1 NRERTVGVS
10 LAKVMYVIIIVA
22 FLDTFIQL
30 AMITPYALEVGP
42 SYTLTGSIVAV
53 YSFTNMI
60 GKLISAHGFDNV
72 GRTTTL
78 FTGMISVCI
87 ILFLY
92 PLAQTGLQLFIAR
105 FFHGLAGGILIP
117 AAFAYVGDQTSG
129 KTRGKAMAFTGA
141 SIGIA
146 AIVGPAVG
154 GVLAA
159 KASIE
164 TVFVSVAIL
173 FLISSLVILFLI
185 KESFHNSDRG
195 RFNIKDFVPII
206 KHPLIIL

>member
-1 NRERTVGVS
+1 
-10 LAKVMYVIIIVA
+10 
-22 FLDTFIQL
+22 
-30 AMITPYALEVGP
+30 
-42 SYTLTGSIVAV
+42 

-60 GKLISAHGFDNV
+60 GNIIGGHWIDNFD
-72 GRTTTL
+72 RKKML
-78 FTGMISVCI
+78 FTGMISVCV

-164 TVFVSVAIL
+164 TVFVSFAIL
-173 FLISSLVILFLI
+173 FLISSLVIVFLI

-195 RFNIKDFVPII
+195 RFNIEDFVPII
-206 KHPLIIL
+206 KHPVIILPSLASFSLMVSNGTLAFRSEEHTSELQSRFDLVCRLLLEKKNI